1 MIDKVRLPLLE
12 LISDKIHNRTMIDE
26 GFVEKIIYLVIDLLG
41 LEHYVRGVKFSDKPW
56 DGTGDVGCDYSY
68 NFRKLTFNLRA
79 VLEFYIYQSKFL
91 KINRNELYEF
101 LIDNIAA
108 IALHELEHAH
118 QFLKMYSDDYDIERQ
133 LLIASTG
140 CRKVISDSD
149 LFDYLVE
156 KGFTE
161 QQIYEFAQ
169 KNQRTYLANWDYA
182 PEERLAEHY
191 SHLTMATIMDSIG
204 SYPNISNYERLKLC
218 NNYLR
223 GYKNGTPTAIY
234 LETIG
239 NGVAYPEIEAMGQ
252 GLNLT
257 RRLSLG
263 LRISEQEHNYLKN
276 KRNGLEALVLK

>member
-1 MIDKVRLPLLE
+1 M
-12 LISDKIHNRTMIDE
+12 
-26 GFVEKIIYLVIDLLG
+26 
-41 LEHYVRGVKFSDKPW
+41 
-56 DGTGDVGCDYSY
+56 
-68 NFRKLTFNLRA
+68 
-79 VLEFYIYQSKFL
+79 
-91 KINRNELYEF
+91 
-101 LIDNIAA
+101 
-108 IALHELEHAH
+108 
-118 QFLKMYSDDYDIERQ
+118 
-133 LLIASTG
+133 
-140 CRKVISDSD
+140 
-149 LFDYLVE
+149 
-156 KGFTE
+156 
-161 QQIYEFAQ
+161 
-169 KNQRTYLANWDYA
+169 DYA